1 MERETCFICGTTI
14 SRGNRSE
21 VSQQKMDK
29 LVSVQRTVDH
39 SSTIICDILS
49 RILNET
55 VMGEENVCR
64 LCYNLLNDIDYH
76 LKVSFKREGH
86 NLIIFSY
93 QEAQEKTDEITAK
106 FLDKEKDPLRY
117 NPQQKVAD
125 PRKSSSKKEKH
136 KQPSTKI
143 QSAGQVSRT
152 IQTESLRARSP
163 SHVPV
168 KGGGKGQSFFKSPER
183 MSEKGK
189 SPRKKHSPN
198 KNGEDSDDEMSEKKR
213 KLLSRVLAPAK
224 KSRHPSSGYEL
235 DEEKRLTI
243 DIEEEML
250 RKLRKKEKKL
260 KKREKRRRL
269 QELEERLKENHEIKH
284 ENDDIDLD
292 VDFVPDNDI
301 SDLDDNPEPEPVKP
315 PAATGSSPY
324 KQREKSEDIRTVDLS
339 QLGDL
344 FSEYPQSGSQSQV
357 YAKKSIPPPGT
368 TTHGN
373 NTQHLQ
379 EQQHHQQQL
388 QQQQQ
393 QQQQQHH
400 QQQHQV
406 YIVQPDTVQQAMTSI
421 TLQPGQEIPI
431 IDCRTMIN
439 NGRIEASEFV
449 VSENIA
455 TAVTPSAPT
464 EVKDTIKTSASA
476 AASKEEAKKGAPSV
490 PCPHCPKLFMRG
502 YNMRVHIERVHN
514 KSKPWQCQFCEKT
527 FATTSD
533 LKQHLSSHGMGKI
546 HKCED
551 CGREFSNRDS
561 AILHRKQ
568 HNNERTHFCKDCG
581 KGFFKA
587 SCLQVTF
594 AATC

>member
-1 MERETCFICGTTI
+1 
-14 SRGNRSE
+14 
-21 VSQQKMDK
+21 
-29 LVSVQRTVDH
+29 
-39 SSTIICDILS
+39 
-49 RILNET
+49 
-55 VMGEENVCR
+55 
-64 LCYNLLNDIDYH
+64 
-76 LKVSFKREGH
+76 
-86 NLIIFSY
+86 
-93 QEAQEKTDEITAK
+93 
-106 FLDKEKDPLRY
+106 
-117 NPQQKVAD
+117 
-125 PRKSSSKKEKH
+125 
-136 KQPSTKI
+136 
-143 QSAGQVSRT
+143 
-152 IQTESLRARSP
+152 
-163 SHVPV
+163 
-168 KGGGKGQSFFKSPER
+168 

-393 QQQQQHH
+393 
-400 QQQHQV
+400 
-406 YIVQPDTVQQAMTSI
+406 
-421 TLQPGQEIPI
+421 
-431 IDCRTMIN
+431 
-439 NGRIEASEFV
+439 
-449 VSENIA
+449 
-455 TAVTPSAPT
+455 
-464 EVKDTIKTSASA
+464 
-476 AASKEEAKKGAPSV
+476 
-490 PCPHCPKLFMRG
+490 
-502 YNMRVHIERVHN
+502 
-514 KSKPWQCQFCEKT
+514 
-527 FATTSD
+527 
-533 LKQHLSSHGMGKI
+533 
-546 HKCED
+546 
-551 CGREFSNRDS
+551 
-561 AILHRKQ
+561 
-568 HNNERTHFCKDCG
+568 
-581 KGFFKA
+581 
-587 SCLQVTF
+587 
-594 AATC
+594 